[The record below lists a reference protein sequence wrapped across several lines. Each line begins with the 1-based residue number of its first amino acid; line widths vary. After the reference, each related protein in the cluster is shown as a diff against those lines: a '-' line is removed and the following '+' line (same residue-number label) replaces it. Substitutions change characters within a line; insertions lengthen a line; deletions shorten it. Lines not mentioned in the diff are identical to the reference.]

1 MRAILSG
8 FAATL
13 AGGAAWLLIVRR
25 RTRVLQGAGSSP
37 ERPKAETLPADLAAT
52 LSDWVLRLNERTPP
66 EPETVSGALL
76 FADDLAQ
83 RGYSQD
89 ATALRETASRLAQV
103 PSAPAAS
110 EEEQAQAQAPEE
122 EAEQETTPTALWV
135 EHYVGGWNTLDDGPR
150 GIVLSAF
157 VHLGMQTDGYIH
169 NQPSEV
175 DALQAGER
183 ANELDGLGYSTLAAG
198 LRELIADTEH
208 LPEAE

>member
-25 RTRVLQGAGSSP
+25 RTRVLQGAVPSP
-37 ERPKAETLPADLAAT
+37 EQPKAETLPADLAAT
-52 LSDWVLRLNERTPP
+52 LSDWVLRLNERKPP

-83 RGYSQD
+83 RGYSRD

-110 EEEQAQAQAPEE
+110 EEEQEPEE

-198 LRELIADTEH
+198 LRELIADTER